1 MVGFSGNVRRI
12 ATVLTASDRASGD
25 LQRAESAGDDVA
37 ESMGAAERRAR
48 GLRTGFLAAAG
59 GAAVIAG
66 GLAVLSR
73 QHGQTE
79 QTMARLATVSGA
91 TDQEMQKL
99 RDTAMT
105 LGKELPIAMSDA
117 ANAMEQ
123 LAFAGFEAEEAMN
136 AAAGVADLAVAS
148 NMNMAQSARST
159 ASALRMFGLEADQTV
174 QVTSAMAAT
183 FSNSATTI
191 TELSNA
197 LEYVGA
203 TATSAG
209 VSLQEISAAVGV
221 LADRGIR
228 ASRAGTALNTTLQRI
243 VAGSGQASSALD
255 RLNLSIDDLTNAEGQ
270 IGSLGEVLGAIGDR
284 MENLESDAERMQVA
298 TELAGRR
305 GARALLPLIESQED
319 LNEKMGDIFRSEIR
333 SSIGELARLSQ
344 EEIGAVQEAL
354 GGMEIDREDVTPKD
368 IIRGL
373 EEMHEAGTGVEEMA
387 TRLSTALGISQRAAT
402 SLAEDVADSSVS
414 ADQLAESIGG
424 ATTASEIAAS
434 QMDTTAGAVKFLKSS
449 FDAMTFTIFT
459 GAAPAIEWF
468 NEKLA
473 TGINVLNENEAA
485 MKAVGG
491 ALAGLVGV
499 LSLVAVLFGAAYIQ
513 ASVIPAVMGVVNG
526 SFLAGAA
533 SATTLTGAL
542 SALLAPLAAVAA
554 PALAIVAAVGLLVGA
569 FFVLRDVIEK
579 DILDVG
585 SDLAV
590 LMERF
595 GAVIDFLKPTIDPLI
610 GILVELGKIL
620 LAVAAAPIVLQVMAI
635 IKGLK
640 LLTDVAIWTYEA
652 IAGLINGTMTL
663 EEVMKSA
670 ASGIYSF
677 FAGIGDSILSFIAG
691 VDWAEIGMMAMKALA
706 LGLVYS
712 IAGIP
717 GVLVALFW
725 DELVAAFQG
734 VDWMNLGVS
743 VIQALMYGM
752 VFAVAGIPGVLI
764 VLFRD
769 EIISALQGLGDYLY
783 DAGVSLLETLVEG
796 IAASPGILKDALWSA
811 FAGMV
816 PLLPASDAAEGP
828 LSRLTDAGK
837 AIPETLAKGI
847 KALPGVLV
855 GAVKAVLFGIP
866 AAIGGAALNIGMSI
880 GKKIGGAIADGLKG
894 MAGAV
899 AGAAKGV
906 GGAAKDAISGAA
918 DFATSPEKWQQSG
931 KALVDTVASGAE
943 SASGSIKGAVEGA
956 ADKASSVL
964 PFSNAEEGPFSN
976 LVERGQALVSTVAKG
991 VEGEDSTLQDTL
1003 AGVAEGTPL
1012 GQAAST
1018 LVGAIGGSGGP
1029 AAALGGGPAAGGSGR
1044 PIEIVLE
1051 QTNQFGDVGDREEIR
1066 RMVEEATR
1074 SGGENALAELELLL
1088 KQTLSEA

>member
-25 LQRAESAGDDVA
+25 LRSAESAGDDAA
-37 ESMGAAERRAR
+37 ESMGRAERRAR
-48 GLRTGFLAAAG
+48 GLQMGFMATAAGAVAAAG
-59 GAAVIAG
+59 ALAG
-66 GLAVLSR
+66 LTR
-73 QHGQTE
+73 QHGRTE
-79 QTMARLATVSGA
+79 KTMARLATVSGA
-91 TDQEMQKL
+91 TDQEMEKL

-105 LGKELPIAMSDA
+105 LGKELPIAMGDA

-123 LAFAGFEAEEAMN
+123 LAFAGFEASEAID
-136 AAAGVADLAVAS
+136 AAHGVADLAVAS

-191 TELSNA
+191 TELSSA

-209 VSLQEISAAVGV
+209 VSLQEMSAAIGV

-228 ASRAGTALNTTLQRI
+228 ASKAGTALNTTLQRI
-243 VAGSGQASSALD
+243 VSGSGKAESALS
-255 RLNLSIDDLTNAEGQ
+255 RLGLSVDDLTN
-270 IGSLGEVLGAIGDR
+270 SSGEVAELGVVLGTIGER
-284 MENLESDAERMQVA
+284 MEKLESDAERMQVA

-344 EEIGAVQEAL
+344 DEIGAVEEAL

-368 IIRGL
+368 VIRGL
-373 EEMHEAGTGVEEMA
+373 EEMRESGVGVEEMA
-387 TRLSTALGISQRAAT
+387 SRLAAALGISQKAAR
-402 SLAEDVADSSVS
+402 SLAQDVHDSSVS
-414 ADQLAESIGG
+414 AEQLAESIGG

-434 QMDTTAGAVKFLKSS
+434 QMDTTAGAVEFMKSS

-473 TGINVLNENEAA
+473 VGINVLNENETA

-491 ALAGLVGV
+491 ALAALTGL
-499 LSLVAVLFGAAYIQ
+499 LSVAAVAFGAAYVQ
-513 ASVIPAVMGVVNG
+513 ATVIPGLMTAISG
-526 SFLAGAA
+526 SFLTAAAGAG
-533 SATTLTGAL
+533 SLTGAL
-542 SALLAPLAAVAA
+542 GVLAGVVASVA
-554 PALAIVAAVGLLVGA
+554 WPILAIVAAVGVLVAG
-569 FFVLRDVIEK
+569 FFMLKEVIEK
-579 DILDVG
+579 DILGVG

-590 LMERF
+590 LMERI

-620 LAVAAAPIVLQVMAI
+620 LAIAAAPLVFQIMAI

-640 LLTDVAIWTYEA
+640 LLSDIVVWTVDAIMGLVNGTKTLEGVMNDAAGNIVAFFSGIGSTIANALGSIDWGALAWTIVEGLATGLGAAFGLWVKGWQLYLGFLVKFWTTVPGLVLDGIMALPGLLWDGLKAGFGLWVKGWQMYLGFLVDFWTSVPGIAMKAAKKIPRAIMKGLEATAPNVAAGIRKVVQVIRDFLPFSNAKRGPLSSIMSVGGKIVDAIASGLKNSAGKVASAAGDVAGAIKGKLDDVVSGAKEKGAALASTVADGAKSAGGKVKDAVTDVA
-652 IAGLINGTMTL
+652 
-663 EEVMKSA
+663 
-670 ASGIYSF
+670 
-677 FAGIGDSILSFIAG
+677 
-691 VDWAEIGMMAMKALA
+691 
-706 LGLVYS
+706 
-712 IAGIP
+712 
-717 GVLVALFW
+717 
-725 DELVAAFQG
+725 
-734 VDWMNLGVS
+734 
-743 VIQALMYGM
+743 
-752 VFAVAGIPGVLI
+752 
-764 VLFRD
+764 
-769 EIISALQGLGDYLY
+769 
-783 DAGVSLLETLVEG
+783 
-796 IAASPGILKDALWSA
+796 
-811 FAGMV
+811 
-816 PLLPASDAAEGP
+816 
-828 LSRLTDAGK
+828 
-837 AIPETLAKGI
+837 
-847 KALPGVLV
+847 
-855 GAVKAVLFGIP
+855 
-866 AAIGGAALNIGMSI
+866 
-880 GKKIGGAIADGLKG
+880 
-894 MAGAV
+894 
-899 AGAAKGV
+899 
-906 GGAAKDAISGAA
+906 
-918 DFATSPEKWQQSG
+918 
-931 KALVDTVASGAE
+931 
-943 SASGSIKGAVEGA
+943 
-956 ADKASSVL
+956 DKAGSVL
-964 PFSNAEEGPFSN
+964 PMSNAEEGPFSN
-976 LVERGQALVSTVAKG
+976 LVERGQKLVSTVAKG

-1074 SGGENALAELELLL
+1074 SGGQNALAELELLL